1 MLVKVKIITDST
13 CDLPLELLKELD
25 VDFVS
30 LGVTIRGTTYKDMLE
45 IDPSKLFKLV
55 SENKE
60 MPKTSAVTP
69 LVFEDIFSKY
79 VSDGY
84 EVVYIG
90 IGSYLSST
98 YVNAYAAAQQFEG
111 KVQIIDSKNL
121 SSAIGLQIL
130 KLVELRDEG
139 KNAKEMKKELE
150 HITPRVECS
159 FAVDTMDYLHKG
171 GRCSGITFF
180 AGKLLRIHPVIKMT
194 DGRLKVHK
202 TPRGKMFKALDIM
215 IDEFKTQY
223 LMGNVDL
230 GKVMI
235 THACTE
241 EYSKYIFD
249 KLSEFMDPKAILITV
264 AGCVI
269 SSHCGPNCIG
279 ILYIKK

>member
-13 CDLPLELLKELD
+13 CDLPLNLLKELD

-30 LGVTIRGTTYKDMLE
+30 LKVIVGENTYQDMVE
-45 IDPSKLFKLV
+45 IDPLKLFSLV
-55 SENKE
+55 EETDE

-69 LVFEDIFSKY
+69 LEFEEVFSSY
-79 VSDGY
+79 VKDGY

-90 IGSYLSST
+90 LGSDLSST
-98 YVNAYAAAQQFEG
+98 YLNAYSVAQKYGG
-111 KVQIIDSKNL
+111 KVQVIDSKNL

-130 KLVELRDEG
+130 KLVELRDRG
-139 KNAKEMKKELE
+139 YSAKEMKKALE
-150 HITPRVECS
+150 DITPKVECS
-159 FAVDTMDYLHKG
+159 FAVDTMEYLHKG
-171 GRCSGITFF
+171 GRCSGITYF
-180 AGKLLRIHPVIKMT
+180 AGKILRIHPVIRMT
-194 DGRLKVHK
+194 EGRLKVYK
-202 TPRGKMFKALDIM
+202 TPRGKMYKALDIM
-215 IDEFKTQY
+215 IDDFKTQY

-241 EYSKYIFD
+241 KYSKYIFD
-249 KLSEFMDPKAILITV
+249 RLSEFMDKKAILITT